1 MDLYDELESQ
11 YNDTTSALWTS
22 YLTKTMNSE
31 PILVSSI
38 LPDCFTHPSLSPSLS
53 PTKSPL
59 MVPPPTSLLDLFTC
73 TIEVIEEF
81 LNDIL
86 ALFRNN

>member
-11 YNDTTSALWTS
+11 YNDRTSALWTS

-38 LPDCFTHPSLSPSLS
+38 LPDYFNHPSLSPSLS
-53 PTKSPL
+53 PTKSPFVVRVQPIPSNL
-59 MVPPPTSLLDLFTC
+59 
-73 TIEVIEEF
+73 
-81 LNDIL
+81 
-86 ALFRNN
+86 